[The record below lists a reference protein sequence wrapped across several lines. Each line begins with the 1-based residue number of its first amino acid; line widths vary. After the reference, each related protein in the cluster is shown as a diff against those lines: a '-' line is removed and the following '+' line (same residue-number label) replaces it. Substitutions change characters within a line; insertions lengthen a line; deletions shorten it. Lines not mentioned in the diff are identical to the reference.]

1 MIWHAN
7 QKPWTKAEHARAE
20 RMAEVIGCIFCWLD
34 RGERGPCECRHHIIS
49 GNKRMG
55 HWYTLPCCNPHH
67 DDCHNGTF
75 SHAVQI
81 DRWLKVQHILE
92 LPDELPKSKI
102 FKREYPLTEA
112 EKLQTTENI

>member
-1 MIWHAN
+1 MIWHRK
-7 QKPWTKAEHARAE
+7 QKPWTKAELIRSV

-34 RGERGPCECRHHIIS
+34 NGCRGPCDNRHHIKD

-55 HWYTLPCCNPHH
+55 HWYTLPCCHPHH

-81 DRWLKVQHILE
+81 DRWIKVQHILE
-92 LPDELPKSKI
+92 LSDELPPSKI
-102 FKREYPLTEA
+102 YKRPDLLAEA
-112 EKLQTTENI
+112 ERVIES

>member
-1 MIWHAN
+1 VIWSRN
-7 QKPWTKAEHARAE
+7 QKPWTKAERARAT
-20 RMAEVIGCIFCWLD
+20 RMADVIGCIFCGLKGD
-34 RGERGPCECRHHIIS
+34 KGPCDVRHHIIS

-67 DDCHNGTF
+67 ADCHNGTF

-92 LPDELPKSKI
+92 LSDELPKSKI
-102 FKREYPLTEA
+102 FKRQYPLTEA
-112 EKLQTTENI
+112 EKLQTTENV